1 MALTPRKGGCEE
13 PRVLGASG
21 SHHSLA
27 GILKPYLQAVTN
39 TLFQTHLDHRI
50 KTRLPPA
57 PPSDA
62 AAEVLTA
69 YNEAK
74 DQVLT
79 EFYRDWLEA
88 NKERQ
93 ARWIWEWWVDV
104 RDEVFDGLRRTMR
117 WR

>member
-1 MALTPRKGGCEE
+1 
-13 PRVLGASG
+13 
-21 SHHSLA
+21 
-27 GILKPYLQAVTN
+27 VTN
-39 TLFQTHLDHRI
+39 TLFQTHLDYRLQ
-50 KTRLPPA
+50 TRLPPA

-62 AAEVLTA
+62 PANILAA

-93 ARWIWEWWVDV
+93 ARWIWEWWADV
-104 RDEVFDGLRRTMR
+104 RDEVWGGLRRSLR